1 MRHRV
6 GILATSGTHP
16 ARVPGRRPGA
26 GGPLAARAGTGP
38 KSKLSLDSH
47 WCHPGRSASHKWDA
61 LNSGRDVPECA
72 QAEHRSQGTR
82 TPCHAPSGEPQPMSK
97 HETPMIQRYWQQTG
111 GTLFEEYLAVPRGKG
126 IGRRLI
132 DAVIIVDGVREI
144 ALRGKKPVSL
154 DGHDVIVVQAKANR
168 LGMYLMGQAL
178 FSRLLI
184 ERQHALRTIA
194 LCAVDDTVLRPL
206 AERFGIEVVVDTAGA
221 AETLAD
227 TTPEC
232 AGQAWDQPVR
242 TDQHPY
248 DVRKSSERG
257 GDGGNSAAYLVA
269 RLKRDAPEICDR
281 SAFSGQW
288 DIPLAQLDTRGD
300 T

>member
-1 MRHRV
+1 
-6 GILATSGTHP
+6 
-16 ARVPGRRPGA
+16 
-26 GGPLAARAGTGP
+26 
-38 KSKLSLDSH
+38 
-47 WCHPGRSASHKWDA
+47 
-61 LNSGRDVPECA
+61 
-72 QAEHRSQGTR
+72 
-82 TPCHAPSGEPQPMSK
+82 
-97 HETPMIQRYWQQTG
+97 
-111 GTLFEEYLAVPRGKG
+111 
-126 IGRRLI
+126 
-132 DAVIIVDGVREI
+132 
-144 ALRGKKPVSL
+144 
-154 DGHDVIVVQAKANR
+154 
-168 LGMYLMGQAL
+168 MYLMGQAL

-184 ERQHALRTIA
+184 ERQHALRTIRTIA

-281 SAFSGQW
+281 SAFRDSGIFRSRSSTPGAIHEKLQVEFGVGFSSQS
-288 DIPLAQLDTRGD
+288 DLMRRPCLDARSIAGGQYGIVSLSRSRSVGCGLTSS